1 MADKQHSLWNTVDL
15 EKNSKPFNVSMTR
28 EEAYE
33 AELKKMRK
41 HAGAMLSD

>member
-1 MADKQHSLWNTVDL
+1 MANKHSLWNEVDL
-15 EKNSKPFNVSMTR
+15 EKNSKPFHDMTR
-28 EEAYE
+28 AEAYE